1 MKKIEDIKVALISPR
16 AVASK
21 NMIRRVQP
29 PLGLC
34 CVAAVLK
41 FRGIKNLLIYD
52 TLIEDYNDVRK
63 LNGADD
69 MITYGASDDKILKKL
84 KDFKPDI
91 VGVSSLFSSQV
102 SQAYAVARTVKKYS
116 KDTPVVFGGIHASD
130 KPEEVLNDEN
140 SVDYVMRGEGDYT
153 WYTLIEAIFNK
164 DSLASVPGLV
174 WRNKNNNFNKNPM
187 APLIH
192 DIDKLPIPAWDLVPM
207 EKYFKLA
214 MYHNPYVKSG
224 RVGCIMTSRGCPDKC
239 YFCSSTEFFG
249 HKFRQMSP
257 DRVGKMVDYLVDK
270 FQIKELQIEDDN
282 FAVNPVRVV
291 KICERIKH
299 LKLRITMPN
308 AMRADTP
315 LNREKRKKMFIAMKE
330 AGWDQLGLGVECG
343 DQEFLNSVIGKRL
356 DLDEVVAT
364 CDLAHEAGLLIHTNF
379 MMGFPFETKKTRDL
393 TIDFAMKLDS
403 DSYSLS
409 LATPLPGTKMWDIV
423 EKNNLFHESYNFD
436 TGLPTLVSIK
446 PHDISDKDLKDLVEN
461 TNKKLNFKSSQ
472 KRQATRDKYKLLK
485 GTVHGDRKYL
495 DPSSAQIEVDKKIIR
510 ISEILSNEGT
520 HGTENRKPVRPQIAK
535 HGTNH

>member
-21 NMIRRVQP
+21 HMIRRVQP

-34 CVAAVLK
+34 CIAAGL
-41 FRGIKNLLIYD
+41 RAEGIKNILIYD
-52 TLIEDYNDVRK
+52 TLIEDYHDVRK
-63 LNGADD
+63 LNGADN
-69 MITYGASDDKILKKL
+69 MITYGASDDKLLKKL

-102 SQAYAVARTVKKYS
+102 SQAYAVARTVKKYNN
-116 KDTPVVFGGIHASD
+116 KTLVIFGGIHASD
-130 KPEEVLNDEN
+130 KPEEVLNDEK

-153 WYTLIEAIFNK
+153 WHTLLKVLHNNDNLEK
-164 DSLASVPGLV
+164 VPGLV
-174 WRNKNNNFNKNPM
+174 WREKNNTFKKNLM

-192 DIDKLPIPAWDLVPM
+192 DMDQLPIPAWDLLPM
-207 EKYFKLA
+207 EEYFKLA

-224 RVGCIMTSRGCPDKC
+224 RVGCIMTSRGCPDRC

-257 DRVGKMVDYLVDK
+257 ERVGEMVDYLVDK
-270 FQIKELQIEDDN
+270 FQVKELQIEDDN

-291 KICERIKH
+291 EICERIKH
-299 LKLRITMPN
+299 HKLRVTMPN

-315 LNREKRKKMFIAMKE
+315 LNREKRKEMFKAMKE
-330 AGWDQLGLGVECG
+330 AGWDQIGLGVECG
-343 DQEFLNSVIGKRL
+343 DPDFLNNVIGKRL
-356 DLDEVVAT
+356 NLDEVVAT

-393 TIDFAMKLDS
+393 TINFAMDLDS

-446 PHDISDKDLKDLVEN
+446 PHDISDVDLKELVEN

-472 KRQATRDKYKLLK
+472 KRQATRDKYKLLR
-485 GTVHGDRKYL
+485 GSVHGDRKYL
-495 DPSSAQIEVDKKIIR
+495 DPSSAQIEIDKKVIP
-510 ISEILSNEGT
+510 ISKILSNEGT
-520 HGTENRKPVRPQIAK
+520 HGTENRGPVRPELAK
-535 HGTNH
+535 HNESH